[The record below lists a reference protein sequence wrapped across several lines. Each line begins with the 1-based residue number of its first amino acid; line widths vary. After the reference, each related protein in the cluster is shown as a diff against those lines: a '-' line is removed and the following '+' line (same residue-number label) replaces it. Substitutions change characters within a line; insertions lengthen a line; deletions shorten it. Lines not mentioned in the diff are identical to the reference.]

1 MHWKYGSFP
10 RLCVKCNHPVGS
22 IHVCTCC
29 MSPGSYMLASVHVC
43 TCCMSPG
50 SYMLASIHVCTCCM
64 SPGSY
69 MLASA
74 GSIMQSTEQ
83 EDVCLCNTTSNTL
96 LMPTLASFQASSEV
110 LWHTWRGYCEQGR
123 PNLEMQKSAIL
134 NCEELFSRLP
144 ILNPTRPS
152 YTFHRIELR
161 QFFEYFDA

>member
-10 RLCVKCNHPVGS
+10 RLRVKCNHPVGS

-83 EDVCLCNTTSNTL
+83 EDICLCNTTSNTL
-96 LMPTLASFQASSEV
+96 FDAHTSLVPSLLRGLVAHLERVLRTSSAQPWNAEK
-110 LWHTWRGYCEQGR
+110 C
-123 PNLEMQKSAIL
+123 NLELWRTLLSFANIKPYPA
-134 NCEELFSRLP
+134 
-144 ILNPTRPS
+144 
-152 YTFHRIELR
+152 
-161 QFFEYFDA
+161 